1 MPYGGLHAPVSA
13 TDHASAFLKILILKP
28 SSLGDVVQALPV
40 LRLLKLHLPNSEI
53 YWWLDSALRTLLEAD
68 PDLNGIL
75 PFERRRWASP
85 LRWGELLASVR
96 HTRALKFDW
105 V

>member
-1 MPYGGLHAPVSA
+1 MPYGGLHAPVSV

-40 LRLLKLHLPNSEI
+40 LRLLKLHLPKSEI
-53 YWWLDSALRTLLEAD
+53 YWWLDSTLRTLLEAD
-68 PDLNGIL
+68 PDLCGIL
-75 PFERRRWASP
+75 LFERRRWASP

-96 HTRALKFDW
+96 RMRA
-105 V
+105 